1 MSRPRLELVGGPFD
15 GSSIAYRP
23 TAFVFVYG
31 RPERPRGSATPRPGR
46 AVYRRAGGALVAAEE
61 YVACGCGAIRDRD
74 VACICG
80 AQRVVV
86 AARSC

>member
-1 MSRPRLELVGGPFD
+1 VSRRLELVGGPFD

-23 TAFVFVYG
+23 TAFVFVFG
-31 RPERPRGSATPRPGR
+31 RLDRPRGSAMPRPGR
-46 AVYRRAGGALVAAEE
+46 AVYRRAGDALVAAED

-80 AQRVVV
+80 AQRL
-86 AARSC
+86 AESAMRC